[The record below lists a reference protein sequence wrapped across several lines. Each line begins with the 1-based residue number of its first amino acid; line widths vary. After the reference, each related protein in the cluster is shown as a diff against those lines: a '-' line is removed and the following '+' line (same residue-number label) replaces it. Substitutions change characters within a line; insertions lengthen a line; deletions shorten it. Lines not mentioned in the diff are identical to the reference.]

1 MADREGEQLTEEAML
16 LNRYLNQYRHCISVK
31 KNLERRMMDI
41 QFEFNHPLSAVK
53 MSGMPHAGSVNTGC
67 AALSYRLDEIETRI
81 NAQMEKGAKILADIL
96 DVIDFC
102 LRIPWSASSSNTS
115 TLTGIRGTKSVCLR
129 ASPRLRLSGIGEKAC
144 TSSWSL
150 RKSRASWKSIGKKW
164 KVVNL
169 VHSSTIFLV

>member
-96 DVIDFC
+96 DVIDF
-102 LRIPWSASSSNTS
+102 LPENSMERIVIEHKYIDRYSWNKICMLESITKTPAVRYWRKGLYKLLEFKKIQSIVEEYRKKVES
-115 TLTGIRGTKSVCLR
+115 GEFGT
-129 ASPRLRLSGIGEKAC
+129 
-144 TSSWSL
+144 
-150 RKSRASWKSIGKKW
+150 
-164 KVVNL
+164 
-169 VHSSTIFLV
+169 F